1 MAVPLLGARWVPSQV
16 FTEITAA
23 TCVGKMALDPS
34 PSLLPPAAP
43 PIAVAAR
50 CLAVASEELEE
61 DRGEKKENG
70 ADQGRYWLISTAQ
83 PS

>member
-1 MAVPLLGARWVPSQV
+1 MAVPLLDARWVPSQP
-16 FTEITAA
+16 FTAIATA
-23 TCVGKMALDPS
+23 TRSGKMALDPS

-43 PIAVAAR
+43 PIGVAAR
-50 CLAVASEELEE
+50 RLAVSSEELEE